1 MISAFHYSIPALAR
15 EVALEEGLV
24 NISDSYDAAT
34 DRDDLEWLGIRRSRG
49 WEHSK
54 YRSME

>member
-1 MISAFHYSIPALAR
+1 MISAFHYSLPALAR
-15 EVALEEGLV
+15 EVALEEGLL
-24 NISDSYDAAT
+24 NIAFSYEAVM